1 MEVQRIRSSFTD
13 SRDHPTCC
21 CSSASTDSDKH
32 TFVRTY
38 SNPVSVTF
46 CNPLSIVHPCRFS
59 SGDPNDD
66 TYLYADCFTYSFG
79 DTNRDTNRDTN
90 CLTNPNAER
99 IPNAEP
105 VDTFVD

>member
-1 MEVQRIRSSFTD
+1 MEVQRIRPSFTD

-21 CSSASTDSDKH
+21 CSSTSTDSDEH

-38 SNPVSVTF
+38 SNPFFFISR
-46 CNPLSIVHPCRFS
+46 NPLSVVHPCRHP
-59 SGDPNDD
+59 SGDPNGD
-66 TYLYADCFTYSFG
+66 THLDADCFTYSFG
-79 DTNRDTNRDTN
+79 DTNRDTN

-99 IPNAEP
+99 VPNAEP